1 MDEDKKEDELSDAD
15 RKDGSKTLFYMIETI
30 NVLVDNQKILLKRLQ
45 QLEEQFYKMDDDNNR
60 TIN

>member
-45 QLEEQFYKMDDDNNR
+45 QLEEQFYKMDDDNDR